1 MNDNERKLLSQDV
14 FIGPYSNKA
23 NDKAGGQGGIPPR
36 IKPKPNI
43 SSLTLVLTTPDT
55 SVSEKKLR
63 KLSTP
68 ECAKYNASGQSATKS
83 QKVESKRIPDVKGNK
98 IK

>member
-1 MNDNERKLLSQDV
+1 MIMKEMYYHEMFSKGLIQTKQKPSRE
-14 FIGPYSNKA
+14 A
-23 NDKAGGQGGIPPR
+23 NTGCPVR
-36 IKPKPNI
+36 IKPTPNI